1 MPRAERGHRALPHTA
16 DVILEAWAPDFGACC
31 EEAISALIAVC
42 IDGSTADIVG
52 EHVLYVPR
60 ASSLDSMLLEIL
72 DELIFILDTAATLP
86 VRAEAE
92 QQDDGGL
99 KIRLLM
105 ALREAVRST
114 GSVPKGV
121 ARSELTVECGPNRV
135 RCAFLVDV

>member
-16 DVILEAWAPDFGACC
+16 DVILEAWAPEFGDCC

-42 IDGSTADIVG
+42 IDASTADIVG
-52 EHVLYVPR
+52 EDVLYVPR
-60 ASSLDSMLLEIL
+60 ASSLDSMLLAVL
-72 DELIFILDTAATLP
+72 DEIIFILDTAATLP
-86 VRAEAE
+86 VRAEVE
-92 QQDDGGL
+92 QQDGGGL

-105 ALREAVRST
+105 ALREAVEAD

-121 ARSELTVECGPNRV
+121 ARSELTVESGPNGF